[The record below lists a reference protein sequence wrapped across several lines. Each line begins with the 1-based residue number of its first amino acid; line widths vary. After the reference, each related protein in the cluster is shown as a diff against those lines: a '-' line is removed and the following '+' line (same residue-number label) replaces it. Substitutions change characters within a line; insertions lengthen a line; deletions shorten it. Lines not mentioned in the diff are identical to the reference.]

1 MAGPRLL
8 ALLLLVAVAPAAAQ
22 NVATSPRPDSVAV
35 TIYRDPGR
43 SADDEIDPG
52 WLEGYA
58 LVTETRTVTIPAG
71 TAELRFEG
79 VAGGIQPQSA
89 IVTGLPEDV
98 LEKNHDAYLLS
109 PASLLDR
116 SLGRRVHLRRTSR
129 ATGAVTEQEAVIRSG
144 SDGAIVLQ
152 TADGIEALRCTGQRE
167 TLVYPEVPAGLPARP
182 TLSVRTRSSRTV
194 TATVTLSYLAA
205 GFDWRAYYLLTLSP
219 SGDRAE
225 LSAWMTLA
233 SMDETSFADAET
245 MAVAGRINREEED
258 GDEIDPASPEVA
270 LRCWP
275 AGRTSDVPTIE
286 PPAPP
291 PPPQAAGYSYDS
303 VQAVSVVS
311 SEDIILTGSRIARQE
326 ELGDVKLYRLPE
338 RVTVASNSQK
348 QIAFIAP
355 RSIEART
362 VYRSRVYG
370 GATDDIDVTRYLVT
384 RNRSQEGLGLPLPAG
399 GVVLFD
405 RFGQRPILLGEGSL
419 DDLAI
424 GEDVEIALNSGSDDG
439 ARGLTVRLEEDYG
452 KNRTD
457 YVLTVTNDRPYPI
470 AYEAEFQLDSDER
483 FRPRARLVRRDGRPL
498 WSVIVPANGSASL
511 RYRVRELPDPDDE

>member
-8 ALLLLVAVAPAAAQ
+8 ALLLLLAESPAAAQ
-22 NVATSPRPDSVAV
+22 NVAPAPRPDSVAM

-43 SADDEIDPG
+43 AAHEEIDPD

-116 SLGRRVHLRRTSR
+116 SLGRRVHLRRTSS

-144 SDGAIVLQ
+144 SEGAVVLQ
-152 TADGIEALRCTGQRE
+152 TADGIEALRCTGRGE

-194 TATVTLSYLAA
+194 TATVTLSYLAG
-205 GFDWRAYYLLTLSP
+205 GFDWRANYLVTLSP

-225 LSAWMTLA
+225 LSAWLTLA

-245 MAVAGRINREEED
+245 MAVAGRINREESD
-258 GDEIDPASPEVA
+258 DEPDPPTPYVS

-275 AGRTSDVPTIE
+275 AGRTHQVPEIV
-286 PPAPP
+286 PQALPP
-291 PPPQAAGYSYDS
+291 PPAYAREMM
-303 VQAVSVVS
+303 AVGAVNVVGDES
-311 SEDIILTGSRIARQE
+311 IIVSASRLATQE

-355 RSIEART
+355 RSVEVRT
-362 VYRSRVYG
+362 IYRSRIQ
-370 GATDDIDVTRYLVT
+370 ADDTDEQEVTRILVT

-419 DDLAI
+419 DDRAV
-424 GEDVEIALNSGSDDG
+424 GEDIEIELNGAEDGVPGIG
-439 ARGLTVRLEEDYG
+439 ARVEEAEYR
-452 KNRTD
+452 KEWTD
-457 YVLTVTNDRPYPI
+457 YVLTVTNDRPFPI
-470 AYEAEFQLDSDER
+470 AYQAELRISSDER
-483 FRPRARLVRRDGRPL
+483 FRPRSRLGRRNGNPL
-498 WSVIVPANGSASL
+498 WSVTVPANGRASL
-511 RYRVRELPDPDDE
+511 RYRLIERPDEKE

>member
-8 ALLLLVAVAPAAAQ
+8 ALLLLLAASPGAAQ

-35 TIYRDPGR
+35 TIYRDPHR
-43 SADDEIDPG
+43 AADREIDPD
-52 WLEGYA
+52 WLDGYA

-116 SLGRRVHLRRTSR
+116 SLGRRVHLRRTSS

-144 SDGAIVLQ
+144 SGGAIVLQ

-194 TATVTLSYLAA
+194 TATVILSYLAG
-205 GFDWRAYYLLTLSP
+205 GFDWRANYLVTLSP

-225 LSAWMTLA
+225 LSAWLTLA

-245 MAVAGRINREEED
+245 MAVAGRINREESD
-258 GDEIDPASPEVA
+258 DEPDPPGPHVI

-275 AGRTSDVPTIE
+275 AGRTHQVPDI
-286 PPAPP
+286 APP
-291 PPPQAAGYSYDS
+291 PPPPPEARGMMVASPMT
-303 VQAVSVVS
+303 AVDDQMITV
-311 SEDIILTGSRIARQE
+311 TGSRIATQE

-348 QIAFIAP
+348 QIAFMAP
-355 RSIEART
+355 RSVEVRT
-362 VYRSRVYG
+362 IYRSRIQ
-370 GATDDIDVTRYLVT
+370 ASDTDEQEVTRILVT
-384 RNRSQEGLGLPLPAG
+384 RNRSEEGLGLPLPAG

-419 DDLAI
+419 DDHAV
-424 GEDVEIALNSGSDDG
+424 GEDVEIELNGVEDG
-439 ARGLTVRLEEDYG
+439 VPGITARVEEAEYR
-452 KNRTD
+452 KEWTD
-457 YVLTVTNDRPYPI
+457 YLLTVTNDRPFPI
-470 AYEAEFQLDSDER
+470 AYQAELRISSDER
-483 FRPRARLVRRDGRPL
+483 FRPQSRLGRRNGNPL
-498 WSVIVPANGSASL
+498 WSVTVPANGRASL
-511 RYRVRELPDPDDE
+511 RYRIIERPDDDE